1 MTPELKRCPFCGGEA
16 EYEEV
21 KDGGGLVWW
30 TVGCKLKVS
39 EHDEDDSCCGYQ
51 STKVYARKSEAAH
64 AWNKRYSGLE
74 TGTAPQ
80 HVCGLEG
87 FGEPGDV
94 CPACDETR
102 RARIV
107 MSKSTHL

>member
-21 KDGGGLVWW
+21 KDGGGLAWW

-51 STKVYARKSEAAH
+51 STKVYARKSEAAT

-74 TGTAPQ
+74 TSPEPCEHTWVLSNFDKPRCLVCHMEKPQ
-80 HVCGLEG
+80 
-87 FGEPGDV
+87 
-94 CPACDETR
+94 
-102 RARIV
+102 
-107 MSKSTHL
+107 